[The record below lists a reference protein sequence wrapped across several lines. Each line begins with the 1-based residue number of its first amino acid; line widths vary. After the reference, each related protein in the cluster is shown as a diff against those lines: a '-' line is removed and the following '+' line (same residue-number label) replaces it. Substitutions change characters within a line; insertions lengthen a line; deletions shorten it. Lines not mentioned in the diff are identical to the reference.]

1 MKKLYIYLLII
12 AAIVVLVFTY
22 LKYRTKSDLT
32 PPPPPAAE
40 ENALFEFNTNPIE
53 GALPDLNPIDKTNP
67 FIKYEN
73 PFE

>member
-22 LKYRTKSDLT
+22 LKYRTKSA
-32 PPPPPAAE
+32 PIPPPPAAE